1 MDIKQTWEKVIEYA
15 TMPLHGSLSR
25 KQRKGVKIQL
35 NDGKVFEGAT
45 FFLEESVLWVSE
57 SADGLVSN
65 SYYDWTK
72 ISSIRTIS
80 NDEK

>member
-1 MDIKQTWEKVIEYA
+1 MDVKQTWEKVIEYA

-35 NDGKVFEGAT
+35 NEGKILEGAT

-57 SADGLVSN
+57 TQDGQVSN
-65 SYYDWTK
+65 SYYDWAK
-72 ISSIRTIS
+72 ISSIKTTS

>member
-25 KQRKGVKIQL
+25 KQRKGVKIQI
-35 NDGKVFEGAT
+35 NEGVVFEAAT

-57 SADGLVSN
+57 TTNGMVSN
-65 SYYDWTK
+65 TYFDWSK

-80 NDEK
+80 NEEK

>member
-25 KQRKGVKIQL
+25 KQRKGVKIRINEGAIL
-35 NDGKVFEGAT
+35 EGAT
-45 FFLEESVLWVSE
+45 FFLEELVLWVSE
-57 SADGLVSN
+57 TSDGQVSN

-72 ISSIRTIS
+72 ISSIKTIS

>member
-35 NDGKVFEGAT
+35 NEGRIFEEAT

-57 SADGLVSN
+57 KTEGEVSN
-65 SYYDWTK
+65 SYYDWDK

-80 NDEK
+80 KDEK